1 MSFIQSIVA
10 PFIFSISLQEPIN
23 LSIEI
28 PKFEIAQV
36 QDQNILDNRE
46 IEATN
51 LYKQARDLYKSGQ
64 YQRAISLYQDSL
76 IIWQLLG
83 RKNMIGNSLNAIGS
97 AYYQL
102 DKYETSIS
110 FYEKALKIYQEI
122 KDPISEAKMIYAIAA
137 SYSELGETL
146 KAISIYPKALE
157 VFEKL
162 GDRLNQAKVLINIAI
177 DYRKIG
183 QYSQALKQYQ
193 RAIPLLNDATN
204 KNELS
209 ILNNGLGSVY
219 SGLGKYDD
227 ALIFYQK
234 AIDILNND
242 NSIQSL
248 RNKAIYINNLGYVFV
263 LQKKYDLAL
272 KKFQESLN
280 ISQKLEQNLNQGIAL
295 SNIGFANIKLGNNN
309 DAIKDL
315 FSALKIIREY
325 KDKDFEARI
334 LDSLGD
340 VYKQIGNYDQSL
352 IFYQEGL
359 IVARGS
365 GDRTTEAV
373 IFSNLGDLFAK
384 QGNESVAIAFYKKSV
399 QTTEAI
405 RQDLTSLPIEQQK
418 SYVETVS
425 YTYRALADLLLSQ
438 GRISEAVQVLEL
450 LKVKELE
457 NYTHDS
463 IRSAVDN
470 NAITILEQ
478 EKEILQRFTNLGE
491 FSQKFRECESN
502 KCPDIERYR
511 NDRDNLANQFTE
523 ALEQIKRYIAK
534 RITKDEAV
542 LDPNDVRSNRDI
554 RDLLN
559 KEEGT
564 MLIYPFVVEDK
575 IWFVIA
581 ISNGN
586 VITVTTR
593 IKEINRKEISK
604 LIIQYLDLLKNSNS
618 DLSELKVKS
627 KALYDVFISPIASE
641 IKDKKIKHLIFS
653 LDQIVRYVPI
663 ASLYDGE
670 QYLIENYKISTILS
684 AKLTRI
690 GQPLGEAKKIRILAG
705 GLSNSVAEFAAL
717 PNVIAELDGIV
728 KEDRDSD
735 SKGIF
740 TGNKLLDKAFTF
752 EGLRDRLRGNN
763 LLHIATHGKFVT
775 GNREESYL
783 MMGDGKKLLFPNI
796 QTLTDYLGDVQ
807 MVVLSACE
815 TALGGTDSDGIEI
828 AGMGYYFLNAG
839 AQTVVASLWKVSD
852 RSTSLLM
859 QRFYQNLAGSA
870 SQKKQ
875 GRAEALRQAQLSLLH
890 SDNESESAKTK
901 SGQVVIEKRSRSN
914 VQNRSKTNFSHPYYW
929 APFILIGNGL

>member
-1 MSFIQSIVA
+1 MVSKYLFRYVFISSICCLIIHPCLTLNA
-10 PFIFSISLQEPIN
+10 TPIFDNLLVLDTNLSSDNADTLVERGNFLFDKKNYSEAIHSYKRALAFSSDNKQQGYILNLIGRSYFRAKDIKNAMEFYERSLQIRRSIKDIN
-23 LSIEI
+23 GEITSLGNIALVYEIQNNYTKSVEYHLKALSLSKENQELAQQSRALGNLARANYFLGSYAKSLDYYQQALQVRQLLKNTFEQGKSWMGIGLIYHELGEYKRALENYQMALQLFKTSQNKTDDIWTEQGRLLNNIGLTYIRLEKYQEALDYLFQSLALRQKVGDRKGEAKTLTNIGDTYRRIQQYSKSLSMLKKALGIAREI
-28 PKFEIAQV
+28 GDMESIAQV
-36 QDQNILDNRE
+36 LESIATVYQ
-46 IEATN
+46 IEQG
-51 LYKQARDLYKSGQ
+51 YVQAFDI
-64 YQRAISLYQDSL
+64 YQQAL
-76 IIWQLLG
+76 
-83 RKNMIGNSLNAIGS
+83 
-97 AYYQL
+97 
-102 DKYETSIS
+102 SIS
-110 FYEKALKIYQEI
+110 KSPYNR
-122 KDPISEAKMIYAIAA
+122 A
-137 SYSELGETL
+137 S
-146 KAISIYPKALE
+146 
-157 VFEKL
+157 
-162 GDRLNQAKVLINIAI
+162 
-177 DYRKIG
+177 
-183 QYSQALKQYQ
+183 
-193 RAIPLLNDATN
+193 
-204 KNELS
+204 
-209 ILNNGLGSVY
+209 
-219 SGLGKYDD
+219 
-227 ALIFYQK
+227 
-234 AIDILNND
+234 
-242 NSIQSL
+242 
-248 RNKAIYINNLGYVFV
+248 
-263 LQKKYDLAL
+263 
-272 KKFQESLN
+272 
-280 ISQKLEQNLNQGIAL
+280 
-295 SNIGFANIKLGNNN
+295 
-309 DAIKDL
+309 
-315 FSALKIIREY
+315 
-325 KDKDFEARI
+325 
-334 LDSLGD
+334 
-340 VYKQIGNYDQSL
+340 
-352 IFYQEGL
+352 
-359 IVARGS
+359 
-365 GDRTTEAV
+365 
-373 IFSNLGDLFAK
+373 IFSNLGDLFTRWGKVAT
-384 QGNESVAIAFYKKSV
+384 AIAFYKKSV

>member
-234 AIDILNND
+234 AIDIFNND

-340 VYKQIGNYDQSL
+340 VYKQIGNYGQSL

-365 GDRTTEAV
+365 GDRTTEAMTL
-373 IFSNLGDLFAK
+373 SNLGELFSK
-384 QGNESVAIAFYKKSV
+384 QGKVTTAIAFYKKSV

-418 SYVETVS
+418 SYAETVA

-438 GRISEAVQVLEL
+438 GRILEAQQVLEL
-450 LKVKELE
+450 LKIQEIRDFTKDTRAGGTDELVKLSPKESSVINPIDSLIKLGLE
-457 NYTHDS
+457 IEKCQNICSDAVTKHLKDQRMAVTEEFHNTVDLLEKDSKDRLAKDDGFFRPNKIKNKSEDIVRAQPNTVLIYTFVQKDRTWILWAS
-463 IRSAVDN
+463 KG
-470 NAITILEQ
+470 AITKSIEIPKIGREQISKLVFELRSQLSKPNTDIKQLKSTSKKIYDILIPQSLQSELDKNNIQ
-478 EKEILQRFTNLGE
+478 NLVFSLDSVTRYVPMSVLFDGNQYLLEKYTISNLISADLINTTDRLPSDKQKINVLAAGV
-491 FSQKFRECESN
+491 SQKFEGFDPLSN
-502 KCPDIERYR
+502 VPIELNAIVKSTQNVNGIFNGKQLLNQEFTRTSL
-511 NDRDNLANQFTE
+511 RDN
-523 ALEQIKRYIAK
+523 ISG
-534 RITKDEAV
+534 
-542 LDPNDVRSNRDI
+542 SNI
-554 RDLLN
+554 
-559 KEEGT
+559 
-564 MLIYPFVVEDK
+564 
-575 IWFVIA
+575 
-581 ISNGN
+581 
-586 VITVTTR
+586 
-593 IKEINRKEISK
+593 
-604 LIIQYLDLLKNSNS
+604 
-618 DLSELKVKS
+618 
-627 KALYDVFISPIASE
+627 
-641 IKDKKIKHLIFS
+641 
-653 LDQIVRYVPI
+653 
-663 ASLYDGE
+663 
-670 QYLIENYKISTILS
+670 
-684 AKLTRI
+684 
-690 GQPLGEAKKIRILAG
+690 
-705 GLSNSVAEFAAL
+705 
-717 PNVIAELDGIV
+717 
-728 KEDRDSD
+728 
-735 SKGIF
+735 
-740 TGNKLLDKAFTF
+740 
-752 EGLRDRLRGNN
+752 
-763 LLHIATHGKFVT
+763 LHIATHGRFVPVDANASFLLL
-775 GNREESYL
+775 GN
-783 MMGDGKKLLFPNI
+783 GDKLFIKELKNLI
-796 QTLTDYLGDVQ
+796 DDLNQVHL
-807 MVVLSACE
+807 VVLSACQ
-815 TALGGTDSDGIEI
+815 TALGGLGDDGVEI
-828 AGMGYYFLNAG
+828 SGISYYFLNGG
-839 AQTVVASLWKVSD
+839 AKAVIASLWAVND
-852 RSTSLLM
+852 DSTRQLDFG
-859 QRFYQNLAGSA
+859 QIRFT
-870 SQKKQ
+870 
-875 GRAEALRQAQLSLLH
+875 H
-890 SDNESESAKTK
+890 SVTSSE
-901 SGQVVIEKRSRSN
+901 
-914 VQNRSKTNFSHPYYW
+914 
-929 APFILIGNGL
+929 